1 MSAQSINTAVRRG
14 SRTSASAG
22 ADYVPMYHL
31 DVVGIDAVDVVG
43 SIGGWLFD
51 RVMAGWDVQVTL
63 IRDCDLRPMRILGVK
78 TGPRVSDGDL
88 PVPVALAASARVL
101 AQEPR
106 LCGDVGA
113 ALRRGRA
120 EVTVWGAARLAT
132 LETGAR
138 PVLPVQH
145 VLSAAARAF
154 KAQALAAAGIDRS
167 GTGAVEMFRTG
178 NRSLLLVPPDL
189 SPV

>member
-1 MSAQSINTAVRRG
+1 MGVQSTNAVTRRVQ
-14 SRTSASAG
+14 RAPASAG
-22 ADYVPMYHL
+22 ADYIPIYHL
-31 DVVGIDAVDVVG
+31 DVVGTDSVDLVG
-43 SIGGWLFD
+43 SAGGWLFD

-63 IRDCDLRPMRILGVK
+63 TRDCDLRPLRILGVR
-78 TGPRVSDGDL
+78 TEPRPSGP
-88 PVPVALAASARVL
+88 PIAVALAASAQAL
-101 AQEPR
+101 LEAPT
-106 LCGDVGA
+106 LCGDVAA

-120 EVTVWGAARLAT
+120 EVTVWGAARLTA
-132 LETGAR
+132 LDSGAR

-154 KAQALAAAGIDRS
+154 KSQALAAAGLERS
-167 GTGAVEMFRTG
+167 RIGVVETFRTG